1 MSKVKISTTRF
12 DESISYLYVAHENI
26 EAYSVVFG
34 VNHNNIIEVYTD
46 QKKAFDNGTPRVLG
60 IAQNNAKLGE
70 VVEVQNNGISKVRF
84 FSRNIPVNT
93 NIFLQKDSNG
103 VCCLV
108 NENDI
113 EPYQNKNGKLIMMGV
128 VLPTTQPI
136 TGSTLIPRDMIINVS
151 IDIVTGHSISMYNHK
166 LVTLKEGIYDYKTD
180 YYYFDTNSNI
190 IGPNTIN
197 LQVIVQKIG
206 RDMYKATVMGTTYST
221 LQNLSYENGTYNL
234 SGISSFDDSIW
245 DLTAIRIEKN
255 QIVQLSGTYKS
266 SNGYIIPEN
275 IKAPVNAEVEVNWI
289 RPIVP

>member
-1 MSKVKISTTRF
+1 V
-12 DESISYLYVAHENI
+12 
-26 EAYSVVFG
+26 AYSVVCVINDNG
-34 VNHNNIIEVYTD
+34 QSKVYTN
-46 QKKAFDNGTPRVLG
+46 QNEAFAGGNPWVIC
-60 IAQNNAKLGE
+60 IAQNNCKVGE
-70 VVEVQNNGISKVRF
+70 VVNVQYLGMNKVRF
-84 FSRNIPVNT
+84 YSRNIPVNT